1 MNEAER
7 IVTKVSRDFQKLDQL
22 VRGNGTKKGS
32 VLGRLDE
39 LEDQNK
45 EILRLLEE
53 IKDRPCREPCLW
65 EEHMKKEEA
74 MREKKRTWRIGD
86 IANYIQLAM
95 LILLVYGFFRG

>member
-39 LEDQNK
+39 LEEQMK
-45 EILRLLEE
+45 KILDLLEE
-53 IKDRPCREPCLW
+53 IKVRPCREPCLW
-65 EEHMKKEEA
+65 EEHVREEEE
-74 MREKKRTWRIGD
+74 MREKRRNWRIGD
-86 IANYIQLAM
+86 VANYIQFLM
-95 LILLVYGFFRG
+95 LLILIYGIFK